1 MTVCLRYIKY
11 LLHDGLDVLNTRE
24 VSVERW
30 KLLSIYLWLN
40 QSMSR
45 VYCKLSVTKTSTLW
59 SGSVLFKDVFRN

>member
-1 MTVCLRYIKY
+1 MTVPLRYIKY

-45 VYCKLSVTKTSTLW
+45 VYWKLSVTKTSTLW